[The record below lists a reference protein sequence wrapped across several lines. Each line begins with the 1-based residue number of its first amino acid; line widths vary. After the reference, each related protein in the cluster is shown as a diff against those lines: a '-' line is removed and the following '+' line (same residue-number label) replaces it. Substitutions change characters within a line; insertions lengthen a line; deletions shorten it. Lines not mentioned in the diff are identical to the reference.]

1 MGIFQELEQEQEF
14 GSSGEGFDALPEKE
28 DTSFSAKY
36 KKNVV
41 KPMEDF
47 SVGFAKGGLK
57 TVKNLGSVGEWILN
71 NTAGRAANAFLGN
84 GWKPTDQDIYG
95 KNATING
102 KNVDEILTPE
112 GTAENIGFA
121 TERIAEFLAPSG
133 SVNKLATLA
142 GETAAKVVPT
152 AVKTG
157 ARLLGEGAVQ
167 GTAAFAQTGIQ
178 RGKIDAET
186 KTAAIISTLF
196 PFISEGVSRVGT
208 QIMNKTIKP
217 SVTDIKN
224 GFKIENVKKY
234 GVGGSLNTSLT
245 KTTNK
250 LNELASTLDDK
261 LATSDATIDISRAF
275 KETADE
281 LKNKKSLMF
290 GQVRDVNAGIDD
302 LAADL
307 QDFQNAFGGELDDFT
322 KVPIRIANNQI
333 KRGAGTKGAW
343 VYGKIDK
350 NAEAIDKVYSVFYN
364 KLKKQIEEVGPKG
377 ISELNKQMHELIP
390 IQSALLKRIPVA
402 DRSNIVGLESSM
414 ALLGSVFDP
423 RALAVFVPTYLSK
436 KAAFGNLLVNAADNW
451 FAKMSGAG
459 VKTGVSLYN
468 SNQNSE
474 QQ

>member
-1 MGIFQELEQEQEF
+1 MGIFQELEQEQDFE
-14 GSSGEGFDALPEKE
+14 SSTEGFDALPEKE
-28 DTSFSAKY
+28 DTSFGAKY
-36 KKNVV
+36 QKNVV
-41 KPMEDF
+41 KPMENF

-84 GWKPTDQDIYG
+84 GWKPTDQNIYG
-95 KNATING
+95 KDATIKG

-133 SVNKLATLA
+133 SVNKLANLA
-142 GETAAKVVPT
+142 GNTAMKVAP
-152 AVKTG
+152 AGIKTG
-157 ARLLGEGAVQ
+157 ANLLGQGVVQ
-167 GTAAFAQTGIQ
+167 GSAAFAQTGIQ

-186 KTAAIISTLF
+186 KTAAIIATVF
-196 PFISEGVSRVGT
+196 PFISEGVSRLGT
-208 QIMNKTIKP
+208 QIINRAIKP
-217 SVTDIKN
+217 SIQDAKN
-224 GFKIENVKKY
+224 GFKIENIKKY
-234 GVGGSLNTSLT
+234 DVGGSLSTSLT

-250 LNELASTLDDK
+250 LNEFSSQLDDK
-261 LATSDATIDISRAF
+261 LATSDVTIDISRAF

-281 LKNKKSLMF
+281 LKNKKSLIF

-302 LAADL
+302 LASDL
-307 QDFQNAFGGELDDFT
+307 QDFQKAFDGELDDFT
-322 KVPIRIANNQI
+322 QVPIRIANNQI

-364 KLKKQIEEVGPKG
+364 KLKKQIEEVGPAG
-377 ISELNKQMHELIP
+377 IKELNKAMHELIP
-390 IQSALLKRIPVA
+390 IQSALLRRIPVA

-423 RALAVFVPTYLSK
+423 RALAVFVPSYLSK
-436 KAAFGNLLVNAADNW
+436 KAAFGNLLTTAADNW

-459 VKTGVSLYN
+459 IKTGVSLHN
-468 SNQNSE
+468 SNQSTE
-474 QQ
+474 Q